1 MAWRYATRT
10 GSDSS
15 TTRSG
20 VGRKRGR
27 FRFGLKHTP
36 KIIDS
41 EAGIP
46 QESAKCAFRNL
57 RVIGNDQP
65 SIGWLIVAKDDVATS
80 LPIDSIAKPT
90 KDFYQL
96 PTG

>member
-1 MAWRYATRT
+1 MPAARLLVR
-10 GSDSS
+10 
-15 TTRSG
+15 
-20 VGRKRGR
+20 
-27 FRFGLKHTP
+27 LKHAP
-36 KIIDS
+36 KIIDR

-46 QESAKCAFRNL
+46 QESAKCAFRDL

-65 SIGWLIVAKDDVATS
+65 PVGRLAVAKDDVATS

-96 PTG
+96 PAG